1 MKNDVK
7 TYPKWQ
13 EVRKRYFAKEELENI
28 DEEVQ
33 AEIEQIRRL
42 QDCVSREAATYMAK
56 EGIGFNEFMRRLAA
70 SPRKV
75 TKILKGDCNLTMAS
89 IAQLAALLGKRVK
102 LVFE

>member
-42 QDCVSREAATYMAK
+42 QDCVSREAANYMAK

>member
-1 MKNDVK
+1 MKSKNEK
-7 TYPKWQ
+7 FPKWQ
-13 EVRKRYFAKEELENI
+13 DVRKKFFTKAELKSI
-28 DEEVQ
+28 DEEVL
-33 AEIEQIRRL
+33 AEVAQIKNL
-42 QDCVSREAATYMAK
+42 QDCVSHEAASYMAK

-75 TKILKGDCNLTMAS
+75 SKILKGDCNLTMAS

>member
-1 MKNDVK
+1 MKNKDEK
-7 TYPKWQ
+7 FLKWQ
-13 EVRKRYFAKEELENI
+13 DVRKKHFSNAELKRL
-28 DEEVQ
+28 DSEVL
-33 AEIEQIRRL
+33 AEVSQIKNL
-42 QDCVSREAATYMAK
+42 QECVSHEAALYMAQ

-75 TKILKGDCNLTMAS
+75 SKILKGDCNLTMLS